1 MANKNL
7 LSLAESDPNFSNQ
20 ALENAINNLKIGW
33 VTKSITLDDTITSN
47 AVLTNSQKTD
57 LKATINNHA
66 HINLGRQL
74 NDMLKHTNTVLDG
87 SIIPATS
94 IAEQRT
100 FLDLLQNV
108 QSVQGLVIDLFGVD
122 ATDKNRGVNDHFGT
136 LNNLFLETEDSSKP
150 VFTQLQEVID
160 FITRANLAADTAY
173 QNSLTDLTN
182 FINSTVADSTDFQ
195 QTLDAFATSV
205 ASSAT
210 SFNNALGSEPYLT
223 ERTKLISDTNK
234 INTQVT
240 LEINNLKSIESYAT
254 DLTNNIA
261 FTSLAEDTNLR
272 NLIARVAQNPNWV
285 KYFSEYEDSE
295 TALNPIFD
303 TDTDSDK
310 SSVIEQAL
318 ITKGLPDVLDH
329 TDILA
334 VAKKAK
340 LDDRINTAGFEL
352 LTAEQVIEKSCQQL
366 GISLFGDVFNRSK
379 RLLNNLNQRDRDL
392 ILADLNANEDS
403 NTLS

>member
-136 LNNLFLETEDSSKP
+136 LNNIFLETEDSSKP

>member
-74 NDMLKHTNTVLDG
+74 NDLLKHTNTVLDG

-205 ASSAT
+205 ASAAT

-352 LTAEQVIEKSCQQL
+352 LTTEQVIEKSCQQL

>member
-1 MANKNL
+1 
-7 LSLAESDPNFSNQ
+7 
-20 ALENAINNLKIGW
+20 
-33 VTKSITLDDTITSN
+33 
-47 AVLTNSQKTD
+47 
-57 LKATINNHA
+57 
-66 HINLGRQL
+66 
-74 NDMLKHTNTVLDG
+74 MLKHTNTVLDG

-205 ASSAT
+205 ASAAT

-329 TDILA
+329 TDIVA

-352 LTAEQVIEKSCQQL
+352 LTTEQVIEKSCQQL

-392 ILADLNANEDS
+392 ILADLNTNEDS

>member
-352 LTAEQVIEKSCQQL
+352 LTTEQVIEKSCQQL

>member
-272 NLIARVAQNPNWV
+272 NLMARVAQNPNWV

>member
-33 VTKSITLDDTITSN
+33 VIKSITLDDTITSN

-108 QSVQGLVIDLFGVD
+108 RSVQGLVIDLFGVD

-205 ASSAT
+205 ASAAT

-352 LTAEQVIEKSCQQL
+352 LTTEQVIEKSCQQL

>member
-33 VTKSITLDDTITSN
+33 VIKSITLDDTITSN

-352 LTAEQVIEKSCQQL
+352 LTTEQVIEKSCQQL

>member
-392 ILADLNANEDS
+392 ILADPNAN
-403 NTLS
+403 

>member
-33 VTKSITLDDTITSN
+33 VIKSITLDDTITSN

-195 QTLDAFATSV
+195 QTLDAFATSA
-205 ASSAT
+205 ASAAT

-303 TDTDSDK
+303 TDTDSDI

-352 LTAEQVIEKSCQQL
+352 LTTEQVIEKSCQQL

-392 ILADLNANEDS
+392 ILAALNANEDS

>member
-33 VTKSITLDDTITSN
+33 VIKSITLDDTITSN

-205 ASSAT
+205 ASAAT

-329 TDILA
+329 TDIVA

-352 LTAEQVIEKSCQQL
+352 LTTEQVIEKSCQQL

>member
-33 VTKSITLDDTITSN
+33 VTKSITLDDTIKSN

>member
-195 QTLDAFATSV
+195 QTLDAFATSA
-205 ASSAT
+205 ASAAT

-352 LTAEQVIEKSCQQL
+352 LTTEQVIEKSCQQL

>member
-33 VTKSITLDDTITSN
+33 VIKSITLDDTITSN

>member
-33 VTKSITLDDTITSN
+33 VIKSITLDDTITSN

-205 ASSAT
+205 ASAAT

-352 LTAEQVIEKSCQQL
+352 LTTEQVIEKSCQQL

>member
-205 ASSAT
+205 ASAAT

-352 LTAEQVIEKSCQQL
+352 LTTEQVIEKSCQQL